1 MTRAAGARAAE
12 TPLYVP
18 QAPFLTLVG
27 SLAGASAPAALSRRT
42 MTRAAGARAAEP
54 SMMDLFAGIPVP
66 DDTEAG
72 CEVAEHRYV
81 YR

>member
-1 MTRAAGARAAE
+1 
-12 TPLYVP
+12 
-18 QAPFLTLVG
+18 
-27 SLAGASAPAALSRRT
+27 

-81 YR
+81 CRYVYR